1 MVPCHPPTA
10 QSWVGWGQP
19 CPLGPSLPPPPGHGA
34 GCCPAWGPRDVP
46 WVLLGRSPLG
56 GGTLCPPPCPVPLP
70 ALPGWPMGD
79 MGTGVPPPPTNPS
92 AVTLFIYY
100 SSRFTFCG
108 VHVGFTVPG
117 PQGGCLPPTSPRR
130 VWQRI
135 SLGVRGSPRALWCSG
150 WGSQQPCVISGFGGD
165 VCPNPQGVALCLG
178 GPGGM
183 AAVGSPPCS
192 PQSWVLHPGRCLVGT
207 AGDTAAQSLGP
218 ICRKGEG

>member
-1 MVPCHPPTA
+1 MVPCHHPTA
-10 QSWVGWGQP
+10 QSWVGWGQS
-19 CPLGPSLPPPPGHGA
+19 CPLGPSLPPAPGHGGGGA
-34 GCCPAWGPRDVP
+34 AQHGAPEMSLGCCWAGPRWGVA
-46 WVLLGRSPLG
+46 R
-56 GGTLCPPPCPVPLP
+56 CVPLP

-79 MGTGVPPPPTNPS
+79 MGTGAPPPPTNPS

-108 VHVGFTVPG
+108 VHTGFTVPG

-130 VWQRI
+130 VWQRF

-150 WGSQQPCVISGFGGD
+150 WGSQQPCGISGFGGD

-183 AAVGSPPCS
+183 AAVGSPPCP

-207 AGDTAAQSLGP
+207 AGDTAAQSVGP
-218 ICRKGEG
+218 IWREGEG

>member
-1 MVPCHPPTA
+1 MVPCHHPTA
-10 QSWVGWGQP
+10 QSWVGWGQS
-19 CPLGPSLPPPPGHGA
+19 CPLGPSLPPAPGHGGGGGLPSMGPQRCPLGAA
-34 GCCPAWGPRDVP
+34 GQVPAGGWHAVSPSLLYQGGP
-46 WVLLGRSPLG
+46 WVTWGLGR
-56 GGTLCPPPCPVPLP
+56 
-70 ALPGWPMGD
+70 
-79 MGTGVPPPPTNPS
+79 PPPPTNPS

-108 VHVGFTVPG
+108 VHTGFTVPG

-130 VWQRI
+130 VWQRF

-150 WGSQQPCVISGFGGD
+150 WGSQQPCGISGFGGD

-183 AAVGSPPCS
+183 AAVGSPPCP

-207 AGDTAAQSLGP
+207 AGDTAAQSVGP
-218 ICRKGEG
+218 IWREGEG